1 MKDFRQ
7 LLIWQ
12 KAMDLT
18 ENVYKIVSKFPVE
31 ERYGLRSQVTRS
43 AVSIAANIAEGSARS
58 SQKEYRYFSEVALGS
73 CFELET
79 HLLIAGRLGWLKDT
93 EISRLIAML
102 TEEQK
107 MLTSFINKL
116 KSS

>member
-1 MKDFRQ
+1 
-7 LLIWQ
+7 
-12 KAMDLT
+12 MDIT
-18 ENVYKIVSKFPVE
+18 ELVYKSIGQFPPEEKF
-31 ERYGLRSQVTRS
+31 GLRSQVTRC

-58 SQKEYRYFSEVALGS
+58 SQKEYKYFVEVALGS

-79 HLLIAGRLGWLKDT
+79 HLLIAGRLGWLEKQVSDKLLGM
-93 EISRLIAML
+93 I

-107 MLTSFINKL
+107 MLTAFIARL

>member
-7 LLIWQ
+7 LLIWK
-12 KAMDLT
+12 KAMDIT
-18 ENVYKIVSKFPVE
+18 EMVYALVVKFPSE
-31 ERYGLRSQVTRS
+31 EKFGLRAQVTRCS
-43 AVSIAANIAEGSARS
+43 VSIAANIAEGSARS

-79 HLLIAGRLGWLKDT
+79 HFLIAERLKWFDKE
-93 EISRLIAML
+93 EISKLLAML